1 MKKWL
6 IALSAVGLALTVVP
20 SFLVFAQKIAWQT
33 HANLMIAG
41 AVLWFSTAPFWMKKN
56 HR

>member
-20 SFLVFAQKIAWQT
+20 SVLGFAQKIAWQT
-33 HANLMIAG
+33 HANLMIVG